1 MRHFTF
7 LRCRAKIKTIYENT
21 KDIVIYVET
30 HTAANL
36 SKDKEGSGGGH
47 GGGGGRGGG
56 GGSAAGLSICALLL
70 TALTSRSLAC

>member
-36 SKDKEGSGGGH
+36 SKDKEGSGGS
-47 GGGGGRGGG
+47 GGGSGGGGG

-70 TALTSRSLAC
+70 ATLASSSLAC

>member
-36 SKDKEGSGGGH
+36 SKDKEGSGGGDS
-47 GGGGGRGGG
+47 GGGGRG

-70 TALTSRSLAC
+70 ATLASSSLAC